1 MTREQEIYNNMW
13 NEIDK
18 RIIFPKIT
26 REQLKAVIAN
36 ILDSVTVIRYKFS
49 GNDENSLKLCAIFI
63 AKENCD
69 EGQSFYENFYDK
81 LKNWY
86 ISEYAKVNPFFTHT
100 DQFKN
105 VFLNYME
112 DYLCGFLNNE
122 IFTLNHF
129 FSLGEWNSIFF
140 GNEKEQAETYEYQH
154 GENIVKVNYI

>member
-18 RIIFPKIT
+18 RIIVPKIT

-36 ILDSVTVIRYKFS
+36 ILDGVTVIRYEFS
-49 GNDENSLKLCAIFI
+49 GNDKNSLKLCAIFI
-63 AKENCD
+63 AKENCN
-69 EGQSFYENFYDK
+69 EGQSFYENFYDE
-81 LKNWY
+81 LKKWY

-112 DYLCGFLNNE
+112 NYLCGYLNDE
-122 IFTLNHF
+122 VFSLNHF
-129 FSLGEWNSIFF
+129 FCLTEWHTIFF
-140 GNEKEQAETYEYQH
+140 GNKKSEIFEYVDDSKIIQ
-154 GENIVKVNYI
+154 VNYI